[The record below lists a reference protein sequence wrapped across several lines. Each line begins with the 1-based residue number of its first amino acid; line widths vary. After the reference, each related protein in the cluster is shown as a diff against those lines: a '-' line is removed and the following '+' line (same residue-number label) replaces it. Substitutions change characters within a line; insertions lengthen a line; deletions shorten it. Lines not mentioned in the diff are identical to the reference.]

1 MNKYIKLIILLI
13 ISIIL
18 LTLSIII
25 LIKNMIHDSY
35 CSSLSI
41 QEYLEQREYCKD
53 VIEK

>member
-13 ISIIL
+13 SIIL
-18 LTLSIII
+18 LTLSII